1 MSKAPAETGG
11 QWRFGLF
18 MLSVLCLVCSPF
30 FINRIARDAPDVE
43 NGAVDFSRW
52 GALTR
57 PVQLDGNWA
66 FRWEAP
72 VLQGSA
78 PATMRV
84 PGVWEGAK
92 GTGDTV
98 LPGRGLARYA
108 VTITGLQPG
117 QYRLFFPSIYAAN
130 RVFLDG
136 REVAA
141 RGLIGTDAA
150 HTRYQWR
157 ANDIALVSDGSP
169 LRIEVEIATFLHRD
183 NGMESPPLIGLPQP
197 VGDWIGM
204 RWAQELLF
212 HVSLVLMGL
221 FSLVAFAFRR
231 SDKASLGFA
240 VCCFGLLP
248 YSAVIGFDN
257 VLLMIFPDLP
267 LMPLLAILYTSTV
280 GALLCFLI
288 YTNAL
293 FPAERMPR
301 FYRVAFA
308 AVVAL
313 LVAQC
318 ISFFSGNTWAA
329 SKVNSFLLY
338 AVIIVFSY
346 IMTMLGRAVAHRRS
360 GAVAFLLGIAVLFVS
375 ILMLAIVAFGILP
388 SNKVPGLDFVDY
400 GMLVLLFSHM
410 VVLAE
415 RWSLATSTAERMNDD
430 LRQLLDV
437 NLAITSE
444 MQLEALLTKIVSVTT
459 KILNADRSSLLMFD
473 PKKDELQSI
482 VAEGVTGQNIRFP
495 ASTGIAGHALR
506 TGETVN
512 VPDAYADPRFM
523 REMDTRTGYR
533 TKTILS
539 MPVTTRDGKRIGI
552 MQALNRVSPG
562 PFDAEDEARMGA
574 FAAQAAVAIENAT
587 LFKEVVAS
595 RNYNEGILRS
605 MSNGVITLD
614 RDGRVTKLNDAA
626 CAIMGVTAEAAVDAD
641 WRTVV
646 ARDNPAILG
655 EIESVAANGL
665 AKTLLDTDILTL
677 DGKTISAN
685 VSIVP
690 LMGETRQEG
699 LLVLIDDIS
708 QGKRLEGAMRR
719 FMTQKV
725 VDQVL
730 SQSDDLLFGSTCE
743 ASVLFADI
751 RNFTTMSEALAPRA
765 TVDMLNEIFTDLF
778 EAVAESDGVLDKF
791 IGDAVMA
798 VYGAPLSSGR
808 DPQNAVASAI
818 RMQEMMTQINLR
830 RASRGMPPLRLGVG
844 IASGEVI
851 AGTIGSPKR
860 MDYTVIG
867 DSVNLAARLQDI
879 TKFYQADIVVCEV
892 TAAANADVPMREL
905 DLIRVRGRSRP
916 ARIFEVL
923 TSAAAPEWHADY
935 RRGRAHL
942 AARQWREAVAAFDAA
957 LAAAPTDW
965 ASTIM
970 RTRAQSAMESPLPE
984 DWDGVWDSHQSGAA

>member
-1 MSKAPAETGG
+1 MTKVQTETGG

-18 MLSVLCLVCSPF
+18 MLFVLCIVCSPF
-30 FINRIARDAPDVE
+30 FINRIARGAPDVV
-43 NGAVDFSRW
+43 NGTIDFSRW
-52 GALTR
+52 GALSR
-57 PVQLDGNWA
+57 PVQLDGDWT

-72 VLQGSA
+72 VLPQGA
-78 PATMRV
+78 PPATMRV

-92 GTGDTV
+92 GSGGAV
-98 LPGRGLARYA
+98 LPGRALVRYG
-108 VTITGLQPG
+108 VTISGLQPG
-117 QYRLFFPSIYAAN
+117 QYRLFFPTIYAAN

-136 REVAA
+136 REVAT
-141 RGLIGTDAA
+141 RGQTGADAA

-157 ANDIALVSDGSP
+157 ANDIALVSDGRP
-169 LRIEVEIATFLHRD
+169 LHLEVEMATFLHRD
-183 NGMESPPLIGLPQP
+183 NGMESPPLIGLPQA

-212 HVSLVLMGL
+212 HVSLVLLGL

-231 SDKASLGFA
+231 SDRASLGFA
-240 VCCFGLLP
+240 ICCFGLLP

-257 VLLMIFPDLP
+257 ILLMIFPDLP
-267 LMPLLAILYTSTV
+267 LMPLLALLYTSTV
-280 GALLCFLI
+280 SALLCFLI

-301 FYRVAFA
+301 FYVVAFT
-308 AVVAL
+308 AVSL
-313 LVAQC
+313 LIVAQFA
-318 ISFFSGNTWAA
+318 SFFTGNTWAA

-346 IMTMLGRAVAHRRS
+346 IMTMLARAVVRRRS

-375 ILMLAIVAFGILP
+375 ILMLAIVAFGVLP
-388 SNKVPGLDFVDY
+388 SDKVPGLDFVDY

-415 RWSLATSTAERMNDD
+415 RWSLATDTAERMNDD

-444 MQLEALLTKIVSVTT
+444 MQLETLLTKIVSVTT
-459 KILNADRSSLLMFD
+459 NILNADRSSLLMFD
-473 PKKDELQSI
+473 EKRNELQSI

-495 ASTGIAGHALR
+495 AGTGIAGHALR
-506 TGETVN
+506 SGETVN

-523 REMDTRTGYR
+523 REMDARTGYL

-539 MPVTTRDGKRIGI
+539 MPVTTRDGKRIGV

-595 RNYNEGILRS
+595 RNYNESILRS

-614 RDGRVTKLNDAA
+614 REGRVTKLNDAA
-626 CAIMGVTAEAAVDAD
+626 CAIMGVTSEAAVDAD

-646 ARDNPAILG
+646 ARDNPSILT
-655 EIESVAANGL
+655 EIESVAANGQ

-677 DGKTISAN
+677 SGDTISAN
-685 VSIVP
+685 LSIVP
-690 LMGETRQEG
+690 LMGDTRQEG

-730 SQSDDLLFGSTCE
+730 SQRDDLLFGSACE

-808 DPQNAVASAI
+808 DPENAVASAI
-818 RMQEMMTQINLR
+818 RMQEMMGHINIR
-830 RASRGMPPLRLGVG
+830 RAERAEPPLRLGVG

-879 TKFYQADIVVCEV
+879 TKFYHADIVVCEV
-892 TAAANADVPMREL
+892 TAAANAGIPMREL
-905 DLIRVRGRSRP
+905 DLIRVRGRTRP

-923 TSAAAPEWHADY
+923 TSDAVPGWHALY
-935 RRGRAHL
+935 RQGRDHL
-942 AARQWREAVAAFDAA
+942 AARRWGEAVAAFEAV
-957 LAAAPTDW
+957 LAQAPTDW
-965 ASTIM
+965 PSAIM
-970 RTRAQSAMESPLPE
+970 RGRAASALQDPPPAE
-984 DWDGVWDSHQSGAA
+984 WDGVWDGAG